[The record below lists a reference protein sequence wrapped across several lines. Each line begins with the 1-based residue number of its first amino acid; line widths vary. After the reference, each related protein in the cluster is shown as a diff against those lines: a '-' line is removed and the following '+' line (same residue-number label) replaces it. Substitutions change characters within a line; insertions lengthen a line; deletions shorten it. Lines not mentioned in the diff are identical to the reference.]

1 MTEKSRFH
9 NFLYPNHHNIRPYYQ
24 NHVSIFFTGDRCP
37 DTFCPKGW
45 NCTSLDWP
53 VNFSCTCT
61 SGNCNVSTGKISSII
76 NLGGPYLRSSL
87 DAVISLSNII
97 CVVAFLLHLFFFSH
111 PSFLLPSYKSIT
123 EESNEDMSNSTIDK
137 NKCLLHKN
145 HNVSTSWL
153 IVEFPTPLCDN
164 MRLSWY

>member
-45 NCTSLDWP
+45 NCTSLDP
-53 VNFSCTCT
+53 PDNFSCTCT
-61 SGNCNVSTGKISSII
+61 SGNCNVSIGKISSII
-76 NLGGPYLRSSL
+76 NLGVAPYWNSSL
-87 DAVISLSNII
+87 DTLISLSNI
-97 CVVAFLLHLFFFSH
+97 CVVDFLLHLFFSH

-123 EESNEDMSNSTIDK
+123 EESNEDISNSIIYR

-145 HNVSTSWL
+145 HNVSTS
-153 IVEFPTPLCDN
+153 
-164 MRLSWY
+164 

>member
-9 NFLYPNHHNIRPYYQ
+9 NFLYPNHHNIRPHYQ

-76 NLGGPYLRSSL
+76 NLGGLLLEEFSRHINFSEQYYLCRG
-87 DAVISLSNII
+87 ISI
-97 CVVAFLLHLFFFSH
+97 AFIFFSH

-123 EESNEDMSNSTIDK
+123 EESNEDISNSIIYR

-145 HNVSTSWL
+145 HNVSTS
-153 IVEFPTPLCDN
+153 
-164 MRLSWY
+164 